1 MTHPMQA
8 QNPRRETITLPP
20 PMSGP
25 AREII
30 VLRFGTPGARPKA
43 YLQAGLHADE
53 FPGMLAL
60 HDLVPR
66 LAEAE
71 SEGRIAGEIVVVPI
85 CNPVGL
91 SQEVHGALR
100 GRYET
105 AGGENF
111 NRGWPDLADGVAER
125 VAGRLGEDADANV
138 AIIRRAMGDLLSTM
152 PRETEI
158 TALRQALM
166 TLAHDADYVLDL
178 HADSEAEVHLYIGT
192 PLWPDAAD
200 LAREVGARAV
210 LLEEVSGGNPF
221 DEACSGPWWSLAR
234 RFPAYPV
241 PAACLS
247 TTVELRSNNQVDET
261 LGRKDAAALL
271 SFLVRR
277 GVVQGETGPLPEL
290 LCDATPLDGM
300 QQLTAP
306 VAGRILYRVKLGE
319 EVREGQVVAEIVDPL
334 GATTPVLAVTNGVLF
349 ARLEQ
354 RFAWEGR
361 IIGKIAG
368 ADPLASRVGTTLLPA

>member
-1 MTHPMQA
+1 MTRPMQA
-8 QNPRRETITLPP
+8 QNPLRETITLPP
-20 PMSGP
+20 PLSGP
-25 AREII
+25 AREIA

-53 FPGMLAL
+53 FPGMLTL
-60 HDLVPR
+60 HELVPL
-66 LAEAE
+66 LAEAGNQ
-71 SEGRIAGEIVVVPI
+71 GRIVGEIVVVPV

-91 SQEVHGALR
+91 SQAVHGAVR

-111 NRGWPDLADGVAER
+111 NRGWPDLAEDVAGR
-125 VAGRLGEDADANV
+125 VAGRLGGDAAANV
-138 AIIRRAMGDLLSTM
+138 AIIRQAMGDLVAAM

-200 LAREVGARAV
+200 LAQAIGARAV

-234 RFPAYPV
+234 RFPGQPV
-241 PAACLS
+241 PPACLAA
-247 TTVELRSNNQVDET
+247 TVELRSNNQVDET
-261 LGRKDAAALL
+261 LARKDAAALL

-277 GVVQGETGPLPEL
+277 GVVQGEAGPLPEP

-306 VAGRILYRVKLGE
+306 VAGLILYRADLGE
-319 EVREGQVVAEIVDPL
+319 RVRAGQVVAEIVDPL
-334 GATTPVLAVTNGVLF
+334 GTTTPVVAVTDGVLF

-368 ADPLASRVGTTLLPA
+368 AEPLASRIGTTLLPA